1 MSKSCVLSAWESFVS
16 SFGAANVV
24 LHRALL
30 ARVEAASEGEN
41 EQDQKQQPATDGYRP
56 PHHERLAVRRRT
68 ARRAAARAAYGL
80 VRFVEEGQENRS

>member
-1 MSKSCVLSAWESFVS
+1 MSKSCLLSACESFDQLVR
-16 SFGAANVV
+16 AANVV

-30 ARVEAASEGEN
+30 ARVEAAPEREY
-41 EQDQKQQPATDGYRP
+41 EQDQDQQATADGYGP

-68 ARRAAARAAYGL
+68 ARWPAARAAYGL